1 MFISDLDDDDR
12 DVGDGAFGVVAAVG
26 SSVVDSVVVDDESFR
41 SSKHTQLFNQ
51 KNYSA
56 VKTFQIYLIF
66 FVNRSNRCQCE
77 FFFDILIRVSH
88 CLI

>member
-1 MFISDLDDDDR
+1 MFTSDLDDDDR

-26 SSVVDSVVVDDESFR
+26 SSVVDDESFR

-77 FFFDILIRVSH
+77 FFLIF
-88 CLI
+88 